1 MFLFLQNSII
11 LQINVQLL
19 GPIHVS
25 VQIPS
30 TNLKSISK
38 QCRIKYSQEIYIFF
52 PKNIPSDIV
61 RQNATKY
68 LDGGKISSAKINGFF
83 YQFPYLLKIF
93 HRHLKFCRLKKKK
106 KNRKKASSSSQ
117 RHFAADVILAPV
129 NITFIIMIH

>member
-19 GPIHVS
+19 GPIHVY

-38 QCRIKYSQEIYIFF
+38 QCRIKYSKEIYIFF

-68 LDGGKISSAKINGFF
+68 LNGGKISSAKINGFF

-93 HRHLKFCRLKKKK
+93 HQQLKFCRLKKKK
-106 KNRKKASSSSQ
+106 K
-117 RHFAADVILAPV
+117 RHPPVDVTLPP
-129 NITFIIMIH
+129 T

>member
-25 VQIPS
+25 VQIP
-30 TNLKSISK
+30 NLQSIPK
-38 QCRIKYSQEIYIFF
+38 QYRIKYSQEIYIFF

-106 KNRKKASSSSQ
+106 NRKKASSSSR
-117 RHFAADVILAPV
+117 RHFVADVILAPV